1 MGTTIGLISIKG
13 GVGKTTLA
21 AALASDLTHNHG
33 KKVLLI
39 DANYSAPNLG
49 IHMNIISPRKT
60 IHDVLSDNE
69 MITAAV
75 HDRYGVH
82 VIPGNFLFRRDY
94 NPLRLRSK
102 IAYAKKKYDFIII
115 DSSPS
120 LNDEVLSTILA
131 SDQLFIVTT
140 ADYPTLSCSM
150 KAAKLAKQRNRPVAG
165 IIINKI
171 KGKYEVGLEEIQ
183 ESTGIPVIAKI
194 KEDDIVPLALFE
206 RVPAPFF
213 DKTSAFCREINK
225 LSSALVGKKEKRH
238 WFDKAFFID
247 FKKEQVNREVLRKT
261 FYKSMF
267 E

>member
-1 MGTTIGLISIKG
+1 MGITIGLISIKG

-49 IHMNIISPRKT
+49 IHMNIISPKKT
-60 IHDVLSDNE
+60 IHDVLADNDR
-69 MITAAV
+69 ITGAV
-75 HDRYGVH
+75 HDKHGVH
-82 VIPGNFLFRRDY
+82 VVPGNFLFRRDY
-94 NPLRLRSK
+94 NPLRLKNK
-102 IAYAKKKYDFIII
+102 ISYVKNKYDFIIL

-131 SDQLFIVTT
+131 SDQLFVVTT

-150 KAAKLAKQRNRPVAG
+150 KAAKLAKQRNRPIAG
-165 IIINKI
+165 VIINKVR
-171 KGKYEVGLEEIQ
+171 GKYEVGLEEIQ
-183 ESTGIPVIAKI
+183 ESTGIPVVAKI
-194 KEDDIVPLALFE
+194 KEDDIVHLALFE
-206 RVPAPFF
+206 RVPAPLF
-213 DKTSAFCREINK
+213 DKSSAFCREIRK
-225 LSSALVGKKEKRH
+225 LSSALIGKKEKRH
-238 WFDKAFFID
+238 WFDKALFSD
-247 FKKEQVNREVLRKT
+247 VKKEQVNREVLRKT